1 MTVISKE
8 QLKRDEQSLAL
19 FLVFFNIALAGAFLL
34 ICLYQSHS

>member
-8 QLKRDEQSLAL
+8 QLERDERAVAL

-34 ICLYQSHS
+34 ICFYQGQS